1 MRSSLTSRFPRKTY
15 NVKYYHDINPDTQ
28 KWEVIE
34 LPSNN
39 VIKTYNFEEDASELA
54 EKVEELLNDGWVL
67 SGGLASSNSKI
78 FQALTKV

>member
-1 MRSSLTSRFPRKTY
+1 MSSTK
-15 NVKYYHDINPDTQ
+15 
-28 KWEVIE
+28 VITKK
-34 LPSNN
+34 SYCI
-39 VIKTYNFEEDASELA
+39 VSSFEEDAFELA

>member
-1 MRSSLTSRFPRKTY
+1 MSSIK
-15 NVKYYHDINPDTQ
+15 
-28 KWEVIE
+28 VITKK
-34 LPSNN
+34 SYSI
-39 VIKTYNFEEDASELA
+39 VSSFEEDALELA

>member
-1 MRSSLTSRFPRKTY
+1 MSSIKVITKTSY
-15 NVKYYHDINPDTQ
+15 CIV
-28 KWEVIE
+28 
-34 LPSNN
+34 SS
-39 VIKTYNFEEDASELA
+39 FEEDAYELA

>member
-1 MRSSLTSRFPRKTY
+1 MRS
-15 NVKYYHDINPDTQ
+15 VK
-28 KWEVIE
+28 VITKK
-34 LPSNN
+34 SYCI
-39 VIKTYNFEEDASELA
+39 VSSFDEDAFELA

>member
-1 MRSSLTSRFPRKTY
+1 MSS
-15 NVKYYHDINPDTQ
+15 I
-28 KWEVIE
+28 
-34 LPSNN
+34 N
-39 VIKTYNFEEDASELA
+39 VITRKSYCIVYSFEEDAFELA